1 LSTVLIHGYSQQLA
15 HKSLISQDQK
25 NRIQELLSQMFN
37 AITPR
42 TEIDSPVYA
51 WFPEGENT
59 TEMEVVAQED
69 NDPADHAVAQVMVE
83 VNANIELEAAPSLSA
98 APLLNFKSMVR
109 QLAGTSEDAEINR
122 IPVKTAITGDIVA
135 LKCES
140 SNARTGLVIA
150 DSCGQLVVHSKD
162 AQGWC
167 RIPLQIHHNRGEIL
181 AAYRVS

>member
-1 LSTVLIHGYSQQLA
+1 MSTMLIHGYSQHIA
-15 HKSLISQDQK
+15 HKTLISQDQK

-51 WFPEGENT
+51 WFPEGEST
-59 TEMEVVAQED
+59 TEMEAISID
-69 NDPADHAVAQVMVE
+69 DSDPADRAVAQVMVE
-83 VNANIELEAAPSLSA
+83 VNSNIELEAAPSLSA
-98 APLLNFKSMVR
+98 APLRNFKSMVR
-109 QLAGTSEDAEINR
+109 ELAGTSEEAEINR

-135 LKCES
+135 LKCDNS
-140 SNARTGLVIA
+140 IARTGLVIA

-167 RIPLQIHHNRGEIL
+167 RVPLQIHHNRGEIL